1 MGEPRAKLGK
11 GLTIGVIAVAA
22 VGLVGVLYVTGGAM
36 KPAGATKLAPAASAA
51 DLQSMAKGGIAK
63 LQVSKP
69 APAPSTPFK
78 DADGKTVTLQP
89 ITASGDVTVVNI
101 WATWCGPCVKEMP
114 TLAAL
119 QKAYEGKGLKVIPVS
134 VDKDKDTVEAKAFIA
149 KNAPLPFYQD
159 ASLELPFAF
168 DPPTVG
174 YPTTVIYDRKGVE
187 RARIVGEAEWDSAD
201 AKAVIDRLLQ
211 EN

>member
-1 MGEPRAKLGK
+1 MAADEPRAKLGK
-11 GLTIGVIAVAA
+11 GLAIGVIAIAA
-22 VGLVGVLYVTGGAM
+22 IGLAGVLYVTGGAM
-36 KPAGATKLAPAASAA
+36 KPAGATKSAASAD
-51 DLQSMAKGGIAK
+51 DLQSLAKGGIAK

-89 ITASGDVTVVNI
+89 ITATGDVTLVNI

-119 QKAYEGKGLKVIPVS
+119 QKAYEGKGVQIIPVS
-134 VDKDKDTVEAKAFIA
+134 VDKEKDTAEAKAFIA
-149 KNAPLPFYQD
+149 KHAPLPFYQD

-174 YPTTVIYDRKGVE
+174 YPTTVIYKKGVE
-187 RARIVGEAEWDSAD
+187 RARIVGEAEWNSAD
-201 AKAVIDRLLQ
+201 AHAVIDRLLQ